1 MNADV
6 ASVKP
11 VVGGGGLNESCKG
24 IGDLAVAHANQPNSA
39 RASRRTIGGFKV
51 DSDKIKGHSLSLPV
65 TPDLKGRLGS
75 RGSNYRNRGTAK
87 CWQVDPI

>member
-1 MNADV
+1 MNTDV
-6 ASVKP
+6 AGVKP
-11 VVGGGGLNESCKG
+11 VVGGGWLNEGGKG
-24 IGDLAVAHANQPNSA
+24 VGDLAVAHSNQANGT
-39 RASRRTIGGFKV
+39 RASRRTIGSFKV
-51 DSDKIKGHSLSLPV
+51 DCDKIKGHSLSLPV